1 MRVPFRRSAESEE
14 QRAQAMA
21 EMTLLDHL
29 KELRKRLIWSVL
41 AVVAGAMIIF
51 TFQGRVLH
59 FLIGPYCEFQLA
71 ATPSLERCELI
82 TTAPVEAFSTVLTVS
97 GYGGLLLALPVVLY
111 HLGRFVMP
119 GLYPNE
125 KRMLVPFGVASL
137 VLLGLGVASGWI
149 LMPRTLAV
157 LQGFGDDSFTPLYR
171 PSEYFGFFVKMLVAF
186 GFAAEFP
193 LILIFLQL
201 VGVLKPDQLASNRR
215 IAIVAVVALGAIITP
230 TGDPFNLAI
239 VSVPM
244 YFFYEVSIIIGR
256 LLLRRRGAEPPV
268 DAEPVG

>member
-1 MRVPFRRSAESEE
+1 MKIPFRRAGQSEE
-14 QRAQAMA
+14 EKAQAMA
-21 EMTLLDHL
+21 EMTLLGHL
-29 KELRKRLIWSVL
+29 TELRKRLIWSVL
-41 AVVAGAMIIF
+41 AVVAGAMLVF
-51 TFQGRVLH
+51 TFQGRVLD
-59 FLIGPYCEFQLA
+59 FLIDPYCDFQLA
-71 ATPSLERCELI
+71 ADPSLDECQRLI
-82 TTAPVEAFSTVLTVS
+82 TTGPVEGFSTVLTVS

-125 KRMLVPFGVASL
+125 KRMLIPFGVASV
-137 VLLGLGVASGWI
+137 VLLLLGVLSAWL

-157 LQGFGDDSFTPLYR
+157 LQGFGDFAALYK

-215 IAIVAVVALGAIITP
+215 IALVAVVILSAIVTP

-244 YFFYEVSIIIGR
+244 YLFYEISIVIGR
-256 LLLRRRGAEPPV
+256 ILLRRRGTEPPV